1 MKFKMCPNNSKQNF
15 QINQKL
21 KTMTQTIASKSNT
34 SDRELSITR
43 VLNAPRS
50 LVWKVFTEP
59 EHIKNWWGPDGFN
72 ITIDK
77 MEVRDKG
84 HWNLVMHGP
93 DGTDYRNEIVYEEI
107 VKPEKLVFKHV
118 TAPKHRTTIILEA
131 KHQKTILHF
140 NMIFDTVEIK
150 EQTVKTF
157 KADVGLQQTIS
168 KLESYLETAI
178 SDFEF

>member
-107 VKPEKLVFKHV
+107 VKPEK
-118 TAPKHRTTIILEA
+118 TGTIVI
-131 KHQKTILHF
+131 IY
-140 NMIFDTVEIK
+140 
-150 EQTVKTF
+150 
-157 KADVGLQQTIS
+157 S
-168 KLESYLETAI
+168 
-178 SDFEF
+178 